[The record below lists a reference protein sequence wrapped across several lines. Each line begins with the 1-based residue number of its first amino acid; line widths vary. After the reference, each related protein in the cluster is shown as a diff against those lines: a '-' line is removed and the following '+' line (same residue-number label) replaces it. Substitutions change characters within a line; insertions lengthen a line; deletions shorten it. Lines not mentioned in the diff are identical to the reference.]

1 LVQGTAHP
9 DIIGGGFDQAI
20 ERDIAG
26 QPKNVIDAVVF
37 APRHRLLATIMA
49 IAAHS
54 DASVRP
60 VPADAAD
67 QAAEQLANL
76 HTRWRLAGPQDHDNR
91 SPGRRIVDMDRQ
103 EAALI
108 IMSVPLRQLLM
119 AVHNVDRVIDIQ
131 HHGPGRLLVTP
142 APDIDQGIGEAD
154 DLAQRWCILPTRD
167 SWLRA
172 EVRSAVGQPT
182 ASKFEGRIEP

>member
-1 LVQGTAHP
+1 EHVVFVTGARFDPSHHPSLLVPRLGRVARLRKATQNLGLVQGTAHP

-20 ERDIAG
+20 EHDIAG

-67 QAAEQLANL
+67 QAAY
-76 HTRWRLAGPQDHDNR
+76 H
-91 SPGRRIVDMDRQ
+91 
-103 EAALI
+103 
-108 IMSVPLRQLLM
+108 
-119 AVHNVDRVIDIQ
+119 
-131 HHGPGRLLVTP
+131 
-142 APDIDQGIGEAD
+142 
-154 DLAQRWCILPTRD
+154 
-167 SWLRA
+167 
-172 EVRSAVGQPT
+172 
-182 ASKFEGRIEP
+182 

>member
-1 LVQGTAHP
+1 LLDQVLGLSAGAVDLLIEMLGIAVPQRGDEVANINASSQHVVFVTGARFDPSHHPSLLVPRLGRVARLPKATQNLGLVQGPAQP
-9 DIIGGGFDQAI
+9 AIIGSGFDQAI

-26 QPKNVIDAVVF
+26 QPKTVIDAVVF

-49 IAAHS
+49 IAARS

-76 HTRWRLAGPQDHDNR
+76 HPRWRLAGPQDHDNR

-103 EAALI
+103 EA
-108 IMSVPLRQLLM
+108 
-119 AVHNVDRVIDIQ
+119 
-131 HHGPGRLLVTP
+131 
-142 APDIDQGIGEAD
+142 
-154 DLAQRWCILPTRD
+154 
-167 SWLRA
+167 
-172 EVRSAVGQPT
+172 
-182 ASKFEGRIEP
+182 